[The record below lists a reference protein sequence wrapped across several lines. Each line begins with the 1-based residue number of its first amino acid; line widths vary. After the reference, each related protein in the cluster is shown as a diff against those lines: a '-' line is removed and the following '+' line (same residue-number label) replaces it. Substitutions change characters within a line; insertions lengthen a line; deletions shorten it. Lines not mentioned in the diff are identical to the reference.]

1 MQLIWNVIYDII
13 CQYYAKREFNIV
25 HNHNNDNNLFIKTH
39 ERARGCS
46 SNSNCE
52 LKIGAI
58 EMHSIHLVDICDL
71 FSCFLFSVHTH
82 TASLYK
88 FKLLAW
94 RVESSWV
101 ESKGGHHK
109 TIFTRGRAFNCR
121 RQRPRLTTWKAKE
134 SNASQPILW
143 PISFVKW
150 QVNVSNAC
158 KEHETLKCH

>member
-1 MQLIWNVIYDII
+1 MTLYVNIMRKGNLILFTIIITIIIYLL
-13 CQYYAKREFNIV
+13 KRISAHAGAAATAIV
-25 HNHNNDNNLFIKTH
+25 SWKSEQSKCIP
-39 ERARGCS
+39 
-46 SNSNCE
+46 
-52 LKIGAI
+52 
-58 EMHSIHLVDICDL
+58 SIWSTYVT
-71 FSCFLFSVHTH
+71 FFPVFCFLYTH

-109 TIFTRGRAFNCR
+109 TIFTRGRAFNSR